1 MTLSWPQIGKC
12 VAWWSWVVFWTLPG
26 PNAPFCWANDMWRKK
41 HELLTF
47 SQKLLLNLLWSLV
60 FEPRAHPHPAQVRHR
75 FFFASKV
82 CHMCYHHALRD
93 MNNLLTVIQSC
104 NALHS
109 PSWMRIVVDIRS
121 DPLPDAT
128 FHHTVSKSAG
138 VVAKQAGKTQ
148 ACWSLQ
154 RPGREGDTLH
164 GFPGF
169 WAIKQRKKFNQHVLK
184 SCWLDPRVQQGVLK
198 QTFIQERKDSL
209 VLRQWFT
216 SWTLS
221 CCYGY
226 QFVAS
231 MPGLTPNS
239 KAAKSGEAKTPW
251 PIDFFH

>member
-1 MTLSWPQIGKC
+1 
-12 VAWWSWVVFWTLPG
+12 
-26 PNAPFCWANDMWRKK
+26 
-41 HELLTF
+41 
-47 SQKLLLNLLWSLV
+47 
-60 FEPRAHPHPAQVRHR
+60 
-75 FFFASKV
+75 
-82 CHMCYHHALRD
+82 MCYHHALRD
-93 MNNLLTVIQSC
+93 MNNVLTVIQSC

-128 FHHTVSKSAG
+128 FHHTVAKSAG

-198 QTFIQERKDSL
+198 QTFIEERKDSL

-226 QFVAS
+226 QLSPPCQDLHPTQRQPSPVKRRRPDPSIFSTTSKVAIWIFFFDQ
-231 MPGLTPNS
+231 
-239 KAAKSGEAKTPW
+239 KSTGKK
-251 PIDFFH
+251 IYSYNYV

>member
-1 MTLSWPQIGKC
+1 MRCMVVVSRVLDFTWAKCSILLGQWHVKKKTRIADFQSEAPAEPSMKPCLWAQSTSTSGAGK
-12 VAWWSWVVFWTLPG
+12 AS
-26 PNAPFCWANDMWRKK
+26 
-41 HELLTF
+41 
-47 SQKLLLNLLWSLV
+47 
-60 FEPRAHPHPAQVRHR
+60 